1 MWELLSDL
9 CIKYSKFYKLEN
21 RMKLKIIS
29 LLIVCLFAGTAAA
42 QRLPKPTQLPA
53 ALTDA
58 ERAELARGVA
68 LHDAK
73 KYDEAIAVYDAI
85 LKLNPD
91 AVIAIYEKAL
101 TQYEMKN
108 RDGAMTTAYSGAKY
122 KSEELPLF
130 YGIMAHCLDD
140 VGKPDEAI
148 AIYREAEAMLS
159 TERSMK
165 PHLAN
170 IYYNL
175 GVTYVRLKKYD
186 EARIEL
192 KKAVEN
198 NFSYASPHYLLAVVW
213 GNSGYKVP
221 ALMAAIRFV
230 SVEYNT
236 SRTGSAAAVI
246 EETLRPAAKGPDGKI
261 TINLNLSSPKDEGDF
276 VMYELLLP
284 TLVTVADKKT
294 PNRSEAAKFVDAF
307 GSATSRLIED
317 KKLSATFVGRMYLPF
332 LAEMKKRDLVETFGY
347 VVLYIRGNAEAKAW
361 LQRNDDK
368 LGRLFTFASEYVPA
382 DK

>member
-1 MWELLSDL
+1 
-9 CIKYSKFYKLEN
+9 
-21 RMKLKIIS
+21 MKLKIIS
-29 LLIVCLFAGTAAA
+29 LLIVCLVAGSAAA
-42 QRLPKPTQLPA
+42 QKLPKPTQLPT
-53 ALTDA
+53 ALTEA

-91 AVIAIYEKAL
+91 AVVAIYEKAL

-108 RDGAMTTAYSGAKY
+108 LNAAMTTAYSGAKY

-148 AIYREAEAMLS
+148 AVYREAEAMLS

-175 GVTYVRLKKYD
+175 GVTYVRLKKYS
-186 EARIEL
+186 EARAEL

-198 NFSYASPHYLLAVVW
+198 NFSYPSPHYLLSVVW
-213 GNSGYKVP
+213 GNTGYKVP
-221 ALMAAIRFV
+221 ALMAALRFV
-230 SVEYNT
+230 SLEYNT
-236 SRTGSAAAVI
+236 GRTGPAAATI
-246 EETLRPAAKGPDGKI
+246 ETILKPAEKGPDGK
-261 TINLNLSSPKDEGDF
+261 TVINLNLAAPKDEGDF
-276 VMYELLLP
+276 GLYEMLLP
-284 TLVTVADKKT
+284 TLMMVGDKKD
-294 PNRSEAAKFVDAF
+294 PNKTEAEKFVGAL
-307 GSATSRLIED
+307 SSLVSMIAED
-317 KKLSATFVGRMYLPF
+317 KDLPKTFVGRTYVPF
-332 LAEMKKRDLVETFGY
+332 LAEMKKRDLVPTFGY
-347 VVLYIRGNAEAKAW
+347 MILFIRGNAEAKAW